1 MKYEFLLELINNLSV
16 SYDQLVI
23 DSKIS
28 RRTVSRV
35 FVLLVEKGYIER
47 IGTNKKVIGK

>member
-1 MKYEFLLELINNLSV
+1 MKNKQKMKYEFLLELINNLSV

-28 RRTVSRV
+28 RRTVSSV
-35 FVLLVEKGYIER
+35 FVSLVEKDILKE
-47 IGTNKKVIGK
+47 